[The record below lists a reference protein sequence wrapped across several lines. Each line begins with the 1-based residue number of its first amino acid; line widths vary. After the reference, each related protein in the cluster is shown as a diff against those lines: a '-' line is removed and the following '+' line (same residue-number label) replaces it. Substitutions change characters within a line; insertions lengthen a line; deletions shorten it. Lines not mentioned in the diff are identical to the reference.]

1 MFKKEWFESKTT
13 FKDRK
18 RNFCLYKKCF
28 LQKPVKS
35 LLDIF
40 TRWFLCL
47 LQMKPFWQIS
57 LIGYSSRECMFLF
70 LVHIKD
76 DQSRDQIIKSAP
88 NTRQA
93 GRLARGTQTFIW
105 NFPICI
111 DNIIKYQFGLLLFW
125 KTWKYPSPNTKEK
138 NYLICQFKVRVS
150 CPTKGPWDSSQSHE
164 SHLVWNLKTSAET
177 QIFTAV
183 FFQYTNCWSN

>member
-1 MFKKEWFESKTT
+1 MKVRPLLKTERET
-13 FKDRK
+13 SAFIKNAFY
-18 RNFCLYKKCF
+18 RNQWNHYWTSSLVDFCVYCRWN
-28 LQKPVKS
+28 
-35 LLDIF
+35 LL
-40 TRWFLCL
+40 
-47 LQMKPFWQIS
+47 WQIS
-57 LIGYSSRECMFLF
+57 LIGYSSMEGIFLF

-164 SHLVWNLKTSAET
+164 SHLVWNLKTSVET

-183 FFQYTNCWSN
+183 FFQYTNCWCN